1 MVRQASRDDKLT
13 YLEPLQPDL
22 SCTCRIP
29 RPCVPPEAL
38 TTLPTGEL
46 LGDGWASPGAA
57 VGERECMRLLPCCM
71 LHVACLPEL
80 EIEVVQDVA
89 IARCQDTIRRSRLHT
104 SRHCA
109 RTHSPGARGSIGRS
123 WRARHGGTWWFSST
137 LVSLYVIASA
147 LIVRTCDRRDCG
159 FSQVHPN
166 APCTASACVRARVKG
181 VCARVCARVSV
192 CVCARECVRA

>member
-1 MVRQASRDDKLT
+1 MQNTKAVRAARQKPLPLCLLASCSAT
-13 YLEPLQPDL
+13 
-22 SCTCRIP
+22 
-29 RPCVPPEAL
+29 
-38 TTLPTGEL
+38 
-46 LGDGWASPGAA
+46 DGRVRAQLWASLSACA
-57 VGERECMRLLPCCM
+57 LLPCCM

-109 RTHSPGARGSIGRS
+109 RTHSPGARGSSGRS

-147 LIVRTCDRRDCG
+147 LIVRTCDRRDLWLLL
-159 FSQVHPN
+159 S
-166 APCTASACVRARVKG
+166 APQRPLHCERMRARACQGCVSACV
-181 VCARVCARVSV
+181 CAGQCV
-192 CVCARECVRA
+192 CVCECVRA